1 MKIEK
6 KYVITES
13 QLKTV
18 IKDVIKEQGLYGN
31 TSDVVDYDL
40 PEYLSDVIILRDLES
55 MNDVENSVKELH
67 KRVMRLEKGLDT
79 AGSHQKAYGTGL
91 DYSEKNKRDM
101 SNLERDIEDKE
112 DSQKRDDELKRDIE
126 ALQQMIQSA
135 DKKDK

>member
-1 MKIEK
+1 MRKEK
-6 KYVITES
+6 KYIITES

-40 PEYLSDVIILRDLES
+40 PEYLSDVIVLKDLES
-55 MNDVENSVKELH
+55 MSDVGNEIKELH

-91 DYSEKNKRDM
+91 NYSEKNKKDLG
-101 SNLERDIEDKE
+101 NLERDIEDKT
-112 DSQKRDDELKRDIE
+112 DSQERDNELKRDIE
-126 ALQQMIQSA
+126 ALQQMIRNN
-135 DKKDK
+135 K

>member
-1 MKIEK
+1 MKKEK
-6 KYVITES
+6 QYVITES

-40 PEYLSDVIILRDLES
+40 PEYLSDVIVLKDLES
-55 MNDVENSVKELH
+55 MSDVGNAIKELH

-91 DYSEKNKRDM
+91 DYSEKNKKDLG
-101 SNLERDIEDKE
+101 NLERDIEDKA
-112 DSQKRDDELKRDIE
+112 DSQERDDELKRDIE
-126 ALQQMIQSA
+126 ALQQMMQSSE
-135 DKKDK
+135 KKNK

>member
-1 MKIEK
+1 M
-6 KYVITES
+6 ITES

-40 PEYLSDVIILRDLES
+40 PEYLSDVIILKDLES

-126 ALQQMIQSA
+126 ALQQMMQSA

>member
-1 MKIEK
+1 MKTEK

-40 PEYLSDVIILRDLES
+40 PEYLSDVIILKDLES

-91 DYSEKNKRDM
+91 DYSEKNKRDI

-126 ALQQMIQSA
+126 ALQQMMQSA

>member
-67 KRVMRLEKGLDT
+67 KGVMRLEKGLDT

>member
-1 MKIEK
+1 MKTEK

-40 PEYLSDVIILRDLES
+40 PEYLSDVIILKDLES

>member
-79 AGSHQKAYGTGL
+79 AGSHQKAYGTDLLRTQVFGPETPVVFGPDAALWTSTSNPL
-91 DYSEKNKRDM
+91 DLSWGP
-101 SNLERDIEDKE
+101 L
-112 DSQKRDDELKRDIE
+112 DDV
-126 ALQQMIQSA
+126 
-135 DKKDK
+135 

>member
-1 MKIEK
+1 MKTEK

>member
-1 MKIEK
+1 MKTEK

-135 DKKDK
+135 DKKGK

>member
-1 MKIEK
+1 M
-6 KYVITES
+6 ITES

>member
-1 MKIEK
+1 MKTEK

-40 PEYLSDVIILRDLES
+40 PEYLSDVIILKDLES

-126 ALQQMIQSA
+126 ALQQMMQSA

>member
-1 MKIEK
+1 MKTEK

-40 PEYLSDVIILRDLES
+40 PEYLSDVIILKDLES

-126 ALQQMIQSA
+126 ALQQMMQSA
-135 DKKDK
+135 DKKNK

>member
-40 PEYLSDVIILRDLES
+40 PEYLSDVIILKDLES